1 MPIEN
6 PTKQEYQ
13 LLLHAIEQ
21 LYFYRKYQDAS
32 DFALK
37 VLKGQM
43 ADEYRSV
50 ISSYQLRSQAKA
62 EQASCGSECRTE

>member
-21 LYFYRKYQDAS
+21 FYFYRKYQEGS
-32 DFALK
+32 DFALRALEGK
-37 VLKGQM
+37 M
-43 ADEYRSV
+43 ADEYRAV
-50 ISSYQLRSQAKA
+50 ISSYQVRCQAKA
-62 EQASCGSECRTE
+62 DKAASA